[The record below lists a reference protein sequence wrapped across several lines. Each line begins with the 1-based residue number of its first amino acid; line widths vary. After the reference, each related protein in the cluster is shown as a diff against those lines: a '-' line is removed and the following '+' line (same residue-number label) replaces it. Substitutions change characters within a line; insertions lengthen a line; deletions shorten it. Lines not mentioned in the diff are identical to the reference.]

1 MSRGDS
7 LPVLIV
13 KLGENERHIPFVP
26 DQSLRD
32 IPSSLTAERL
42 NELRDQ
48 AKIINLSHC
57 LDFDDFSF
65 ENLHFKPMRVI
76 NR

>member
-1 MSRGDS
+1 M
-7 LPVLIV
+7 PVLIV
-13 KLGENERHIPFVP
+13 KLGEKERHIPFVP

-48 AKIINLSHC
+48 AKIINYRTV
-57 LDFDDFSF
+57 FDDLFF
-65 ENLHFKPMRVI
+65 ENFSQT
-76 NR
+76 NESD